1 MKTWFPIFTAVV
13 VLLAW
18 GVLAWFLGVWL
29 GVNPALIWVLRVGLW
44 AIGLIGLVG
53 YLVLSRGAAEGE
65 NKPVSLVS
73 EVEYSLKAAA
83 RRLRSFK
90 EVKVMASLPA
100 VFVLGDSGATKTSSL
115 ARSGLA
121 PEVLCDTRACCI
133 WYARRTI
140 FIDPAANL
148 MRDTAARLKLFRK
161 LRPVLQ
167 RRMKAPTRSVV
178 LVVDCEKFIKASGVS
193 AMPAKAREY
202 NVLLTE
208 LARELGCAVPVY
220 VLFSKADKISN
231 FQDYVENL
239 SEAEAAEVLGVS
251 LAVPPPEQPV
261 TYSERQSARLT
272 DAFATLTRALS
283 DRRRLYLAR
292 EQSAARLANIY
303 EFPREFS
310 KLRPLMV
317 EFLVDVGFRG
327 QSAAGTGIFLRGFYF
342 AGERGGL
349 ATASALSEGR
359 EAKPG
364 TQPKPVFL
372 QRLFSDVV
380 LADRVGAQAT
390 PARPKSP
397 LSVKLLLLAAAAMGL
412 AAAAWLSLS
421 FVQNRMLVQDAIEAA
436 RPAPVDSLE
445 RLSSIRAILAKLDN
459 DAQTRPQW
467 QSRAMLYKGGDVRA
481 ALRTVYF
488 GIFRRLLLEPTQQTL
503 VRICSEPQNY
513 RARGFDYIYD
523 ALKSYLIITS
533 NHDKSTAAFLAPAL
547 LTYWENGRTIGAET
561 ESEARKN
568 FAYYAETLPGF
579 DPYPRFDKPDAAAV
593 THARAYLNS
602 FPRADRIYN
611 VMLRA
616 AGGNQ
621 KPLSFNQD
629 YPGSAETLVNSFIIE
644 PWFTKAGYL
653 AFQTELVDVDAYM
666 NAEDWVLGRQSR
678 GSEDSGKLVAALRT
692 RYEDEFT
699 EAWSGYVEASEVVR
713 YKDISDAV
721 SKLRNL
727 GSPGSAL
734 LLNLCVASENTSIAA
749 AEVKDT
755 FEPLQSVAPTG
766 CMTQPTTGPTSAYL
780 DSLHSLANNLA
791 GMGPKA
797 NPEDLQRAVGMTQA
811 AQAAAKTLTAG
822 SYVDPTL
829 VAKTSQLLTAP
840 IANVSAL
847 FKAGK

>member
-1 MKTWFPIFTAVV
+1 MELVFEERQMKSWVSILTAVV

-29 GVNPALIWVLRVGLW
+29 DVSPGLVLVLRGGLW
-44 AIGLIGLVG
+44 AIGLIGLGG
-53 YLVLSRGAAEGE
+53 YLVLSRGEAPGEMKAA
-65 NKPVSLVS
+65 SLLS
-73 EVEYSLKAAA
+73 EVEYSFKSAA
-83 RRLRSFK
+83 RRLRSLR

-100 VFVLGDSGATKTSSL
+100 VFLVGDSGSTKSSSL

-121 PEVLCDTRACCI
+121 PEMLCDTRACCI

-140 FIDPAANL
+140 FIDPAPNL
-148 MRDTAARLKLFRK
+148 MRDTAARSKLFRK
-161 LRPVLQ
+161 FIPVRQ

-178 LVVDCEKFIKASGVS
+178 LVVDCDKFVKASGVS

-202 NVLLTE
+202 NILLSE

-220 VLFSKADKISN
+220 VVFSKADKIPN
-231 FQDYVENL
+231 FQDFVENL

-251 LAVPPPEQPV
+251 LAVPPQEQPV
-261 TYSERQSARLT
+261 TYSERQSNRLT
-272 DAFATLTRALS
+272 EAYGTVTRALS

-292 EQSAARLANIY
+292 EQSTAKLANIY

-317 EFLVDVGFRG
+317 EFLVDAGFRG
-327 QSAAGTGIFLRGFYF
+327 QSPAGTGIFLRGFYF
-342 AGERGGL
+342 AGER
-349 ATASALSEGR
+349 

-364 TQPKPVFL
+364 AQPKPVYI

-380 LADRVGAQAT
+380 LADRVGSQAA
-390 PARPKSP
+390 PAKPKSP
-397 LSVKLLLLAAAAMGL
+397 LSVKLLLAALSAISL

-421 FVQNRMLVQDAIEAA
+421 FVQNRMLVQDAIDAS
-436 RPAPVDSLE
+436 RPGSADTLE
-445 RLSSIRAILAKLDN
+445 RLSSIRDILAKLDGY
-459 DAQTRPQW
+459 AQTKPPW
-467 QSRAMLYKGGDVRA
+467 QSRAMLYKGGDVHA
-481 ALRTVYF
+481 ALRTIYF
-488 GIFRRLLLEPTQQTL
+488 GMFRRLLLEPALQTL
-503 VRICSEPQNY
+503 VKISSEPQNY
-513 RARGFDYIYD
+513 KTQGYDYIYD

-547 LTYWENGRTIGAET
+547 LTYWENGRTPGAGP

-579 DPYPRFDKPDAAAV
+579 NPYPLFDKPDTAAV
-593 THARAYLNS
+593 TNARAYLNS
-602 FPRADRIYN
+602 FPRADRIYS
-611 VMLRA
+611 VMLRT
-616 AGGNQ
+616 AGSNQ
-621 KPLSFNQD
+621 KPLIFNED
-629 YPGSAETLVNSFIIE
+629 YPGSAETLMNEYRIE

-653 AFQTELVDVDAYM
+653 AFQTELVDIGNYM
-666 NAEDWVLGRQSR
+666 SAEDWVLGRQPH
-678 GSEDSGKLVAALRT
+678 GSEDSGKLAAALKT

-699 EAWSGYVEASEVVR
+699 EAWSGYVKASEVVR
-713 YKDISDAV
+713 FKDISDAV

-749 AEVKDT
+749 ADVRDT

-791 GMGPKA
+791 GIGPKA
-797 NPEDLQRAVGMTQA
+797 NPQDLQRAIGMTQA
-811 AQAAAKTLTAG
+811 AQAEAKRLIGG

-840 IANVSAL
+840 IANVPAL
-847 FKAGK
+847 FKAK